1 MKWYSK
7 YLSVYEKPFNNAP
20 QYVIDQVRE
29 KLKSLQSSDPVAS
42 VVVIAYNEERRLLS
56 CLWSLSETKCK
67 YPIEIIGVDNSSSDR
82 TADIFKATMLPYFTE
97 EKKSCGYAR
106 NRGLQEAKGKY
117 YICIDADT
125 IYPERYVET
134 VIERLMQPG
143 VVAVSSLWSYVPS
156 KGYPR
161 YLMFAYELMRD
172 LNLFFLSFKSPE
184 RCVRGLVFA
193 YETELGKKVGYRVN
207 IIRGEDGSMAYGLK
221 QYGKISFIRNRK
233 ARAVTSTATITKDG
247 SLRKAFINRFKNSFR
262 SWRKYFFKTTGEI
275 KDQPDNT
282 VDNDKR

>member
-7 YLSVYEKPFNNAP
+7 YLSVYERPFGDAP
-20 QYVIDQVRE
+20 QYVIGEVRE
-29 KLKSLQSSDPVAS
+29 KLKSLQSSNPVAS
-42 VVVIAYNEERRLLS
+42 VVVIAYNEEKRLLS

-82 TADIFKATMLPYFTE
+82 TADIFKATMLPYVTE

-125 IYPERYVET
+125 MYPEKYVET
-134 VIERLMQPG
+134 LIDRLMKPG
-143 VVAVSSLWSYVPS
+143 VVAVSSLWRYVPA

-161 YLMFAYELMRD
+161 YLMFFYELLRD
-172 LNLFFLSFKSPE
+172 TNLFFLSFKSPE
-184 RCVRGLVFA
+184 RSVRGLVFA

-221 QYGKISFIRNRK
+221 EYGKIAFIRNKK
-233 ARAVTSTATITKDG
+233 ARAVTSTATITADG
-247 SLRKAFINRFKNSFR
+247 SLKKAFVNRFINAIKG
-262 SWRKYFFKTTGEI
+262 WKKYFIKTTGEI
-275 KDQPDNT
+275 KDQPSNL
-282 VDNDKR
+282 VDDDKQ